1 MTISLLTD
9 LGTADESVGVL
20 HSVIN
25 SIAPNVTRVDISHGV
40 APFDVRGGSLALLRS
55 VGYLNPGVVLACVD
69 PGAGTSRRL
78 IAVEVGDGESV
89 LVGPD
94 NGLLAPAV
102 AMVGGSSRAIHLTQP
117 EYWLSE
123 SPSTFVARDVLAPVA
138 AHLAN
143 GTDLHKLGVEVDPLT
158 LLPGVLPLPQVSETV
173 VLAEVLMVDRFGN
186 AQLNVGLDEVAQWGD
201 RVQVMYGGSGLDP
214 DSARLR
220 VARVVTA
227 FDQLAPSEL
236 GLIVDSS
243 GLLSLCAARL
253 GAADTLHIGAG
264 AAVTLRIVED
274 N

>member
-9 LGTADESVGVL
+9 LGTTDESVGVL
-20 HSVIN
+20 HSVIDA
-25 SIAPNVTRVDISHGV
+25 IAPNVPRVDITHGV

-55 VGYLNPGVVLACVD
+55 VGYLNPGVVVACVD

-78 IAVEVGDGESV
+78 IAVEVGEGESV

-102 AMVGGSSRAIHLTQP
+102 AMVGGSSRAFHLTNS
-117 EYWLSE
+117 EYWLTDA
-123 SPSTFVARDVLAPVA
+123 PSTFVARDVLAPVA

-143 GTDLHKLGVEVDPLT
+143 GTDLSKFGDEVDPLT
-158 LLPGVLPLPQVSETV
+158 LLPGVLPLPQISDTTV
-173 VLAEVLMVDRFGN
+173 LSEVLVVDRFGN
-186 AQLNVGLDEVAQWGD
+186 AQLNVGLDEIVQWGD
-201 RVQVMYGGSGLDP
+201 KVEVAYGGSTLDP
-214 DSARLR
+214 TSAKTR

-227 FDQLAPSEL
+227 FDQLSPSEL

-253 GAADTLHIGAG
+253 GAADSLKIGAG
-264 AAVTLRIVED
+264 AAVTLRALED
-274 N
+274 K